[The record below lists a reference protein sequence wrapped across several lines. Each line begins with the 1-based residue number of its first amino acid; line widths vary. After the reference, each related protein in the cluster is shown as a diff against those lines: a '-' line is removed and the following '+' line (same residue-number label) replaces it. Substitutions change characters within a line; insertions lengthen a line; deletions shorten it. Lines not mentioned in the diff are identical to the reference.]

1 MRFSAKEQTGL
12 RAMIELARCHGNGPT
27 ALSEVAQAQ
36 DLPLPYLEQVAGAL
50 RRAGLLASVRG
61 ARGGYYLAREPGQI
75 RVGDVFRALEG
86 QLVTVDCMGPDG
98 SSCCERE
105 PTCMARNVWQSLQ
118 DCLTETLDNITLAD
132 VI

>member
-1 MRFSAKEQTGL
+1 MRFSAREQTGL

-36 DLPLPYLEQVAGAL
+36 DLPLPYLEQVAQTL

-61 ARGGYYLAREPGQI
+61 AHGGYYLAREPEQI

-86 QLVTVDCMGPDG
+86 QLVTVECMGPDG

-105 PTCMARNVWQSLQ
+105 SVCSARNVWQSLYT
-118 DCLTETLDNITLAD
+118 CLSETVDSITLAD